1 MTAEFKPAE
10 YRILTVERQ
19 RTAVIPASVRMN
31 QIPEVQRSLW
41 FKIAAI
47 LPALDAGPVGRAFT
61 LWRPPVDGMLDMEP
75 GVIVSRLF
83 ESKGEV
89 VASALPAGR
98 AAHFQLV
105 GLYDGLPRTLGG
117 AAGLVR
123 GAEGEARRRQL
134 GNLQRL
140 RRRPLEGRNLPL
152 RVARLS
158 RRNVPLAAVG
168 RSTGYGR
175 ASFDRIATTS

>member
-10 YRILTVERQ
+10 YKILTVERQ

-31 QIPEVQRSLW
+31 QIPEVQRSLR

-105 GLYDGLPRTLGG
+105 GPYDGLPRAWAALLDWCAAQKVKLAG
-117 AAGLVR
+117 ANWKIYSDCDDDLSK
-123 GAEGEARRRQL
+123 AETSLYAL
-134 GNLQRL
+134 
-140 RRRPLEGRNLPL
+140 
-152 RVARLS
+152 
-158 RRNVPLAAVG
+158 LA
-168 RSTGYGR
+168 
-175 ASFDRIATTS
+175 